1 MVPLH
6 HLPIYTPLTLAP
18 FATITIKH
26 HILSFISIL
35 YGDFVSMSLIK
46 TNDLQRI
53 FEKLDK
59 NGDGLVSLEELNWLL
74 EKIGVQISLDEL
86 ESLVGKSSLD
96 LNEFLSFYGSIS
108 SKQNNTSRSTSNEV
122 VVEEEEEEEENEESD
137 LVKAFEV
144 FDLNGDGFISCDELQ
159 KVLSRLGL
167 WDENSGKDCRVMIH
181 VYDTNLD
188 GQLDFEEFK
197 NMMFLT
203 IS

>member
-1 MVPLH
+1 MSPLN
-6 HLPIYTPLTLAP
+6 
-18 FATITIKH
+18 
-26 HILSFISIL
+26 
-35 YGDFVSMSLIK
+35 
-46 TNDLQRI
+46 TNDLRQI

-74 EKIGVQISLDEL
+74 EKIGVKFSLEEL
-86 ESLVGKSSLD
+86 QPLVGKPSLD
-96 LNEFLSFYGSIS
+96 FNEFLFFYDSIS
-108 SKQNNTSRSTSNEV
+108 SEKNNINISSSTSEV
-122 VVEEEEEEEENEESD
+122 DPVSDKESD

-144 FDLNGDGFISCDELQ
+144 FDLNGDGFISSEELQ
-159 KVLSRLGL
+159 DVLSRLGL
-167 WDENSGKDCRVMIH
+167 WDESSGRDCRAMIH